1 MVIILKLKKI
11 KMKHIYIGLTFCI
24 CFFISTIQANAQS
37 GLADAFTWGNDTID
51 NKVEVAFRAID
62 EKDLLGGI
70 SFIDV
75 EEMTEKAYTTYSLNF
90 VENLIGGVN
99 GNIWGMDEYLV
110 VIDGM
115 VRDANNVLPTEV
127 KQITVLKGPAA
138 VVLYGSRAAKGVI
151 QITTKRGQEG
161 EPTIR
166 IRANTGIYTPKAFP
180 KYLGSAEYMAYYN
193 EARINDGS
201 DPLYSSEDIYRH
213 ASGENPYR
221 YPDLDMYSSDY
232 LRNSYNR
239 SEAVAEITG
248 GNNRVKYYTTTGYSR
263 ENSLLKVGN
272 AKDNYTSRL
281 FVRGNVDMNLRD
293 FLKVQADANVTFY
306 DANTARGDW
315 WSNAESLRPHRVA
328 PLIPISYIGENDL
341 LTQATINASN
351 HIIDGKYFLGGTQIH
366 PTNPIADS
374 YAAGNS
380 KFVSRQFQFN
390 TLFDFNLKSVLD
402 GLHFRAKYGID
413 YALTYNQGYT
423 NEYATFE
430 PDWTNYSGVDL
441 IGSVQQYGNDNKTGD
456 EVIENSAYRYTFNF
470 SGQFDYSTTV
480 NDDHNFFGMVVANAW
495 QRQLSGQYH
504 RLTNVNLGLQ
514 ASYNYQ
520 QKYYVDF
527 SSALP
532 YSAKLPEGNRLGFS
546 PTLTLGWRPVKEDF
560 FSDTAFDD
568 LMLTVS
574 GGIISQ
580 DLDIYT
586 DDNEMGYYLYK
597 SILQR
602 GGWYS
607 WADLGGEAATEFQRG
622 DNPNMTF
629 VKRKELNLGLRG
641 SLWNQLVTFDLNWFA
656 GKMDGDITR
665 AHSLYP
671 IYFTQV
677 GYPTSSII
685 PYVNYNID
693 NRTGFD
699 FSLYFNKKVNEVD
712 LTLGVTGMY
721 SLTEAERRD
730 ESFEYDYQSRINLPI
745 NHLWGLESLGFFNDQ
760 EEIDN
765 SPTQQFGDVV
775 PGDLKYKDQNGDGI
789 IDSNDEVFLGRWDT
803 PFRLGL
809 NFTAKWRN
817 FTLFAM
823 ADGFYGGYGLKNSS
837 YYWVRGENK
846 YSEVVRNRW
855 TEETK
860 NTATYPRLTTSN
872 GANSFRNSDFW
883 LYKADRLN
891 LSQVQL
897 TYDIPETALNGTFVN
912 GVSVYVS
919 GYNLL
924 TISKERE
931 HFELN
936 VGSAPQTRFYNIG
949 IRGTF

>member
-1 MVIILKLKKI
+1 MVIILNLKKT
-11 KMKHIYIGLTFCI
+11 KMKHIYIGLIFCI
-24 CFFISTIQANAQS
+24 CFLLNFSKATAQYGEILS
-37 GLADAFTWGNDTID
+37 WENDTID
-51 NKVEVAFRAID
+51 NKVEVAFRTMN
-62 EKDLLGGI
+62 ERDLLGGV
-70 SFIDV
+70 SVIDM
-75 EEMTEKAYTTYSLNF
+75 EEMTEKAYTTNSLGF

-115 VRDANNVLPTEV
+115 VRDANNVLPTEI

-138 VVLYGSRAAKGVI
+138 VVLYGSRAAKGVV
-151 QITTKRGQEG
+151 QITTKRGTVG
-161 EPTIR
+161 KSTISV
-166 IRANTGIYTPKAFP
+166 RANTAMLTPKAFP
-180 KYLGSAEYMAYYN
+180 EYLGSAEYMTLYN

-201 DPLYSSEDIYRH
+201 DILHSLEKIYNH
-213 ASGENPYR
+213 STGENPYR
-221 YPDLDMYSSDY
+221 YPNLNMYSSDY
-232 LRNSYNR
+232 LRKAYNR
-239 SEAVAEITG
+239 SEAIAEITG
-248 GNNRVKYYTTTGYSR
+248 GNNRVKYYTSTGYYR

-272 AKDNYTSRL
+272 SKDNYTSRL
-281 FVRGNVDMNLRD
+281 FVRGNIDMNLRD

-306 DANTARGDW
+306 DAFTAAGDW
-315 WSNAESLRPHRVA
+315 WSNAASLRPDRVS
-328 PLIPISYIGENDL
+328 PLIPLSYLEENDL
-341 LTQATINASN
+341 LSGAAINASN
-351 HIIDGKYFLGGTQIH
+351 YIIDGKYFLGGTQLN

-390 TLFDFNLKSVLD
+390 TVFDFNLKSVLQ

-423 NEYATFE
+423 NEYATFA
-430 PDWTNYSGVDL
+430 PTWTNYAGVDM
-441 IGSVQQYGNDNKTGD
+441 IGSVEQFGTDNKTGD
-456 EVIENSAYRYTFNF
+456 ENISNSAYRYTYNF
-470 SGQFDYSTTV
+470 SGQFDYTKTV
-480 NDDHNFFGMVVANAW
+480 NDDHNFFGMIVANAW

-504 RLTNVNLGLQ
+504 KISNVNLGLQ
-514 ASYNYQ
+514 ASYNFQ
-520 QKYYVDF
+520 HKYYVDF

-560 FSDTAFDD
+560 FGDTAFDD
-568 LMLTVS
+568 LMLTAS
-574 GGIISQ
+574 AGIISQ
-580 DLDIYT
+580 DLDIAT

-629 VKRKELNLGLRG
+629 IKRKEINVGLRG
-641 SLWNQLVTFDLNWFA
+641 SLWDQLLSFDLNFFA
-656 GKMDGDITR
+656 GKMDGDIAR
-665 AHSLYP
+665 VNSLYP

-685 PYVNYNID
+685 PYINYNID
-693 NRTGFD
+693 NRKGFD
-699 FSLYFNKKVNEVD
+699 FSLYLNKKVSEVD

-721 SLTEAERRD
+721 SKTEAGKRD
-730 ESFEYDYQSRINLPI
+730 ESFEYDYQSRINLPV
-745 NHLWGLESLGFFNDQ
+745 NGLWGLESLGFFNDQ
-760 EEIDN
+760 EEIN
-765 SPTQQFGDVV
+765 SSPTQQFGDVA
-775 PGDLKYKDQNGDGI
+775 PGDLRYKDQNGDGI
-789 IDSNDEVFLGRWDT
+789 IDNNDEIYLGRWDT
-803 PFRLGL
+803 PLRLGL

-817 FTLFAM
+817 FTFFAL
-823 ADGFYGGYGLKNSS
+823 ADGFFGGQGFKNSS

-846 YSEVVRNRW
+846 YSDIVRNRW

-883 LYKADRLN
+883 LYNTDRLN
-891 LSQVQL
+891 LSQVQF
-897 TYDIPETALNGTFVN
+897 TYDIPEAALQGTFVS
-912 GVSVYVS
+912 GLSVYVS

-924 TISKERE
+924 TISKERK
-931 HFELN
+931 HFEMN
-936 VGSAPQTRFYNIG
+936 VGSSPQTRMYNIG
-949 IRGTF
+949 VRGTF

>member
-1 MVIILKLKKI
+1 MVIILNLKKT
-11 KMKHIYIGLTFCI
+11 KMKHIYIGLIFCI
-24 CFFISTIQANAQS
+24 CFLLNFSKATAQYGEILS
-37 GLADAFTWGNDTID
+37 WENDTID
-51 NKVEVAFRAID
+51 NKVEVAFRTMN
-62 EKDLLGGI
+62 ERDLLGGV
-70 SFIDV
+70 SVIDM
-75 EEMTEKAYTTYSLNF
+75 EEMTEKAYTTNSLGF

-115 VRDANNVLPTEV
+115 VRDANNVLPTEI

-138 VVLYGSRAAKGVI
+138 VVLYGSRAAKGVV
-151 QITTKRGQEG
+151 QITTKRGTVG
-161 EPTIR
+161 KSTISV
-166 IRANTGIYTPKAFP
+166 RANTAMLTPKAFP
-180 KYLGSAEYMAYYN
+180 EYLGSAEYMTLYN

-201 DPLYSSEDIYRH
+201 DILHSLEKIYNH
-213 ASGENPYR
+213 STGENPYR
-221 YPDLDMYSSDY
+221 YPNLNMYSSDY
-232 LRNSYNR
+232 LRKAYNR
-239 SEAVAEITG
+239 SEAIAEITG
-248 GNNRVKYYTTTGYSR
+248 GNNRVKYYTSTGYYR

-272 AKDNYTSRL
+272 SKDNYTSRL
-281 FVRGNVDMNLRD
+281 FVRGNIDMNLRD

-306 DANTARGDW
+306 DAFTAAGDW
-315 WSNAESLRPHRVA
+315 WSNAASLRPDRVS
-328 PLIPISYIGENDL
+328 PLIPLSYLEENDL
-341 LTQATINASN
+341 LSGAAINASN
-351 HIIDGKYFLGGTQIH
+351 YIIDGKYFLGGTQLN

-390 TLFDFNLKSVLD
+390 TVFDFNLKSVLQ

-423 NEYATFE
+423 NEYATFA
-430 PDWTNYSGVDL
+430 PTWTNYAGVDM
-441 IGSVQQYGNDNKTGD
+441 IGSVEQFGTDNKTGD
-456 EVIENSAYRYTFNF
+456 ENISNSAYRYTYNF
-470 SGQFDYSTTV
+470 SGQFDYTKTV
-480 NDDHNFFGMVVANAW
+480 NDDHNFFGMIVANAW

-504 RLTNVNLGLQ
+504 KISNVNLGLQ
-514 ASYNYQ
+514 ASYNFQ
-520 QKYYVDF
+520 HKYYVDF

-560 FSDTAFDD
+560 FGDTAFDD
-568 LMLTVS
+568 LMLTAS
-574 GGIISQ
+574 AGIISQ
-580 DLDIYT
+580 DLDIAT

-629 VKRKELNLGLRG
+629 IKRKEINVGLRG
-641 SLWNQLVTFDLNWFA
+641 SLWDQLLSFDLNFFA
-656 GKMDGDITR
+656 GKMDGDIAR
-665 AHSLYP
+665 VNSLYP

-685 PYVNYNID
+685 PYINYNID
-693 NRTGFD
+693 NRKGFD
-699 FSLYFNKKVNEVD
+699 FSLYLNKKVSEVD

-721 SLTEAERRD
+721 SKTEAGKRD
-730 ESFEYDYQSRINLPI
+730 ESFEYDYQSRINLPV
-745 NHLWGLESLGFFNDQ
+745 NGLWGLESLGFFNDQ
-760 EEIDN
+760 EEIN
-765 SPTQQFGDVV
+765 SSPTQQFGDVA
-775 PGDLKYKDQNGDGI
+775 PGDLRYKDQNGDGI
-789 IDSNDEVFLGRWDT
+789 IDNNDEIYLGRWDT
-803 PFRLGL
+803 PLRLGL

-817 FTLFAM
+817 FTFFAL
-823 ADGFYGGYGLKNSS
+823 ADGFFGGQGFKNSS

-846 YSEVVRNRW
+846 YSDIVRNRW

-883 LYKADRLN
+883 LYNTDRLN
-891 LSQVQL
+891 LSQVQF
-897 TYDIPETALNGTFVN
+897 TYDIPEAALQGTFVS
-912 GVSVYVS
+912 GLSVYVS

-924 TISKERE
+924 TISKERK
-931 HFELN
+931 HFEMN
-936 VGSAPQTRFYNIG
+936 VGSAPQTRMYNIG
-949 IRGTF
+949 VRGTF

>member
-1 MVIILKLKKI
+1 
-11 KMKHIYIGLTFCI
+11 MKHIYIGLTFCI
-24 CFFISTIQANAQS
+24 CFFINSMQLSAQS
-37 GLADAFTWGNDTID
+37 GLAGILTWGSDTID
-51 NKVEVAFRAID
+51 NNVEVAFRSI
-62 EKDLLGGI
+62 EERDLLGGT
-70 SFIDV
+70 SVIDV
-75 EEMTEKAYTTYSLNF
+75 EKMTEKAYTTYSLDF

-115 VRDANNVLPTEV
+115 VRDANNVLPTEI
-127 KQITVLKGPAA
+127 KQITVLKGAAA

-161 EPTIR
+161 APSIR
-166 IRANTGIYTPKAFP
+166 VRANTGIHTPKSYP
-180 KYLGSAEYMAYYN
+180 KYLGSAEYMTLYN
-193 EARINDGS
+193 EARRNDG
-201 DPLYSSEDIYRH
+201 LEIAHGGEKIYRF

-221 YPDLDMYSSDY
+221 YPNLNMYSSEY
-232 LRNSYNR
+232 LRKAFNR
-239 SEAVAEITG
+239 SEAIAEITG

-272 AKDNYTSRL
+272 SADNYISRL

-306 DANTARGDW
+306 DAYTAAGNW
-315 WSNAESLRPHRVA
+315 WSDATTLRPDRVA
-328 PLIPISYIGENDL
+328 PLIPLSYLEEDDL
-341 LTQATINASN
+341 PSWATINTSN
-351 HIIDGKYFLGGTQIH
+351 YLIDGKYFLGGNQIH
-366 PTNPIADS
+366 STNPIADA

-390 TLFDFNLKSVLD
+390 TLFDFNLKSLLQ

-413 YALTYNQGYT
+413 YALTYNQGYSH
-423 NEYATFE
+423 EYATFE
-430 PDWTNYSGVDL
+430 PVWTNYSGQDL
-441 IGSVQQYGNDNKTGD
+441 IGSIQQYGVDSKTGD
-456 EVIENSAYRYTFNF
+456 EVIDNSAYRYTYNF

-480 NDDHNFFGMVVANAW
+480 NDNHNFFGMLVANAW
-495 QRQLSGQYH
+495 QRQLSGEYH

-514 ASYNYQ
+514 ASYNFNHT
-520 QKYYVDF
+520 YYVDF

-546 PTLTLGWRPVKEDF
+546 PTLTFGWRPVKEDF
-560 FSDTAFDD
+560 FGDTAFDD
-568 LMLTVS
+568 LMLTIS
-574 GGIISQ
+574 GGIINQ
-580 DLDIYT
+580 DLDIST
-586 DDNEMGYYLYK
+586 DDNAMGYYLYK

-629 VKRKELNLGLRG
+629 VKRKELNVGVRG
-641 SLWNQLVTFDLNWFA
+641 SLWDKLLSFDLNWFA

-693 NRTGFD
+693 NRSGFD
-699 FSLYFNKKVNEVD
+699 FSVYLNKRVSEVD
-712 LTLGVTGMY
+712 LTLGVSGMY
-721 SLTEAERRD
+721 SLTEAGRRD
-730 ESFEYDYQSRINLPI
+730 ESFEYDYQSRIDLPV
-745 NHLWGLESLGFFNDQ
+745 NGLWGLESLGFFNDQ
-760 EEIDN
+760 DEIDN
-765 SPTQQFGDVV
+765 SPTQQFGDVA
-775 PGDLKYKDQNGDGI
+775 PGDLKYKDQNGDGM
-789 IDSNDEVFLGRWDT
+789 IDTNDEVFLGRWDT

-809 NFTAKWRN
+809 NFTAKWRG

-823 ADGFYGGYGLKNSS
+823 ADGYMGGHGFKNSS

-846 YSEVVRNRW
+846 YSEVVRGRW

-891 LSQVQL
+891 LTQVQL
-897 TYDIPETALNGTFVN
+897 TYDIPKTALQDSFINGIN
-912 GVSVYVS
+912 VYVS

-936 VGSAPQTRFYNIG
+936 VGSSPQTRFYNIG
-949 IRGTF
+949 VRGTF

>member
-1 MVIILKLKKI
+1 MVIILNLKKT
-11 KMKHIYIGLTFCI
+11 KMKHIYIGLIFCI
-24 CFFISTIQANAQS
+24 CFLLNFSKATAQYGEILS
-37 GLADAFTWGNDTID
+37 WENDTID
-51 NKVEVAFRAID
+51 NKVEVAFRTMN
-62 EKDLLGGI
+62 ERDLLGGV
-70 SFIDV
+70 SVIDM
-75 EEMTEKAYTTYSLNF
+75 EEMTEKAYTTNSLGF

-115 VRDANNVLPTEV
+115 VRDANNVLPTEI

-138 VVLYGSRAAKGVI
+138 VVLYGSRAAKGVV
-151 QITTKRGQEG
+151 QITTKRGTVG
-161 EPTIR
+161 KSTISV
-166 IRANTGIYTPKAFP
+166 RANTAMLTPKAFP
-180 KYLGSAEYMAYYN
+180 EYLGSAEYMTLYN

-201 DPLYSSEDIYRH
+201 DILHSLEKIYNH
-213 ASGENPYR
+213 STGENPYR
-221 YPDLDMYSSDY
+221 YPNLNMYSSDY
-232 LRNSYNR
+232 LRKAYNR
-239 SEAVAEITG
+239 SEAIAEITG
-248 GNNRVKYYTTTGYSR
+248 GNNRVKYYTSTGYYR

-272 AKDNYTSRL
+272 SKDNYTSRL
-281 FVRGNVDMNLRD
+281 FVRGNIDMNLRD

-306 DANTARGDW
+306 DAYTAAGDW
-315 WSNAESLRPHRVA
+315 WSNAASLRPDRVS
-328 PLIPISYIGENDL
+328 PLIPLSYLEENDL
-341 LTQATINASN
+341 LSGAAINASN
-351 HIIDGKYFLGGTQIH
+351 YIIDGKYFLGGTQLN

-390 TLFDFNLKSVLD
+390 TVFDFNLKSVLQ

-423 NEYATFE
+423 NEYATFA
-430 PDWTNYSGVDL
+430 PTWTNYAGVDM
-441 IGSVQQYGNDNKTGD
+441 IGSVEQFGTDNKTGD
-456 EVIENSAYRYTFNF
+456 ENISNSAYRYTYNF
-470 SGQFDYSTTV
+470 SGQFDYTKTV
-480 NDDHNFFGMVVANAW
+480 NDDHNFFGMIVANAW

-504 RLTNVNLGLQ
+504 KISNVNLGLQ
-514 ASYNYQ
+514 ASYNFQ
-520 QKYYVDF
+520 HKYYVDF

-560 FSDTAFDD
+560 FGDTAFDD
-568 LMLTVS
+568 LMLTAS
-574 GGIISQ
+574 AGIISQ
-580 DLDIYT
+580 DLDIAT

-629 VKRKELNLGLRG
+629 IKRKEINVGLRG
-641 SLWNQLVTFDLNWFA
+641 SLWDQLLSFDLNFFA
-656 GKMDGDITR
+656 GKMDGDIAR
-665 AHSLYP
+665 VNSLYP

-685 PYVNYNID
+685 PYINYNID
-693 NRTGFD
+693 NRKGFD
-699 FSLYFNKKVNEVD
+699 FSLYLNKKVSEVD

-721 SLTEAERRD
+721 SKTEAGKRD
-730 ESFEYDYQSRINLPI
+730 ESFEYDYQSRINLPV
-745 NHLWGLESLGFFNDQ
+745 NGLWGLESLGFFNDQ
-760 EEIDN
+760 EEIN
-765 SPTQQFGDVV
+765 SSPTQQFGDVA
-775 PGDLKYKDQNGDGI
+775 PGDLRYKDQNGDGI
-789 IDSNDEVFLGRWDT
+789 IDNNDEIYLGRWDT
-803 PFRLGL
+803 PLRLGL

-817 FTLFAM
+817 FTFFAL
-823 ADGFYGGYGLKNSS
+823 ADGFFGGQGFKNSS

-846 YSEVVRNRW
+846 YSDIVRNRW

-860 NTATYPRLTTSN
+860 DTATYPRLTTTN

-891 LSQVQL
+891 LSQVQF
-897 TYDIPETALNGTFVN
+897 TYDIPESALQGTFVS
-912 GVSVYVS
+912 GLSVYVS

-924 TISKERE
+924 TISKERK
-931 HFELN
+931 HFEMN
-936 VGSAPQTRFYNIG
+936 VGSAPQTRMYNIG
-949 IRGTF
+949 VRGTF

>member
-1 MVIILKLKKI
+1 
-11 KMKHIYIGLTFCI
+11 MKHINIGLIFCI
-24 CFFISTIQANAQS
+24 CFLLNFSEAAAQY
-37 GLADAFTWGNDTID
+37 AEIPTWGNDTID
-51 NKVEVAFRAID
+51 NKVEVAFRSMN
-62 EKDLLGGI
+62 ERDLLGGI
-70 SFIDV
+70 SVIDV
-75 EEMTEKAYTTYSLNF
+75 EGMTEKAYTTYSLNF
-90 VENLIGGVN
+90 VENLVGGVN

-115 VRDANNVLPTEV
+115 VRDANNVLPTEI
-127 KQITVLKGPAA
+127 KQITILKGTAA
-138 VVLYGSRAAKGVI
+138 VVLYGSRASKGVI
-151 QITTKRGQEG
+151 QITTKRGKEG
-161 EPTIR
+161 QSTIS
-166 IRANTGIYTPKAFP
+166 IRANTGINTPKAYP
-180 KYLGSAEYMAYYN
+180 KYLGSAEYMTLYN
-193 EARINDGS
+193 EARMNDG
-201 DPLYSSEDIYRH
+201 LDISNSAEKIYNY
-213 ASGENPYR
+213 ASGDNPYR
-221 YPDLDMYSSDY
+221 YPNLNMYSSDY
-232 LRNSYNR
+232 LRKANNR
-239 SEAVAEITG
+239 SEVNAEITG
-248 GNNRVKYYTTTGYSR
+248 GNNRVRYYTATGYYR

-272 AKDNYTSRL
+272 SADNYTSRL

-306 DANTARGDW
+306 DANTAAGNW
-315 WSNAESLRPHRVA
+315 WSNAASLRPDRVA
-328 PLIPISYIGENDL
+328 PLIPLSYLEENDL
-341 LTQATINASN
+341 LSGPTIDASN
-351 HIIDGKYFLGGTQIH
+351 YIIDGKYFFGGTQLN

-390 TLFDFNLKSVLD
+390 TMFDFNLKSILQ

-430 PDWTNYSGVDL
+430 PDWTNYAGVDM
-441 IGSVQQYGNDNKTGD
+441 IGSVKQYGNDNKTGD
-456 EVIENSAYRYTFNF
+456 ENISNSAYRYTYNF

-480 NDDHNFFGMVVANAW
+480 NDDHNFFGILVANAW
-495 QRQLSGQYH
+495 QRQLSGEYH

-514 ASYNYQ
+514 TSYNFQ
-520 QKYYVDF
+520 HKYYVDF

-560 FSDTAFDD
+560 FGDTAFDD

-580 DLDIYT
+580 DLDIAT
-586 DDNEMGYYLYK
+586 DDNAMGYYLYK

-622 DNPNMTF
+622 NNPNMTF
-629 VKRKELNLGLRG
+629 VKRKEISVGLRG
-641 SLWNQLVTFDLNWFA
+641 SMWDKLLSFDLNFFA
-656 GKMDGDITR
+656 GKMDGDIAR
-665 AHSLYP
+665 VNSLYP

-693 NRTGFD
+693 NRKGFD
-699 FSLYFNKKVNEVD
+699 FSLYLNRKVNEVD
-712 LTLGVTGMY
+712 LTLGMTGMY
-721 SLTEAERRD
+721 SLTEAGKRD
-730 ESFEYDYQSRINLPI
+730 ESYEYDYQTRINRPV
-745 NHLWGLESLGFFNDQ
+745 NGLWGLETIGFFNDQ

-765 SPTQQFGDVV
+765 SPNQQFGDVA
-775 PGDLKYKDQNGDGI
+775 PGDLRYKDQNGDGI
-789 IDSNDEVFLGRWDT
+789 IDNNDEIYLGRWDT
-803 PFRLGL
+803 PLRLGL

-823 ADGFYGGYGLKNSS
+823 ADGFYGGHGFKNNS

-846 YSEVVRNRW
+846 YSDIVRNRW

-891 LSQVQL
+891 LSQVQF
-897 TYDIPETALNGTFVN
+897 TYDIPEKALQGTFIN

-924 TISKERE
+924 TISNERK
-931 HFELN
+931 HFEMN
-936 VGSAPQTRFYNIG
+936 VGSAPQTRMYNIG
-949 IRGTF
+949 VKGTF

>member
-1 MVIILKLKKI
+1 
-11 KMKHIYIGLTFCI
+11 MKHINIGLIFCI
-24 CFFISTIQANAQS
+24 CFLLNFSEAAAQY
-37 GLADAFTWGNDTID
+37 AEIPTWGNDTID
-51 NKVEVAFRAID
+51 NKVEVAFRSMN
-62 EKDLLGGI
+62 ERDLLGGI
-70 SFIDV
+70 SVIDV
-75 EEMTEKAYTTYSLNF
+75 EGMTEKAYTTYSLNF
-90 VENLIGGVN
+90 VENLVGGVN

-115 VRDANNVLPTEV
+115 VRDANNVLPTEI
-127 KQITVLKGPAA
+127 KQITILKGTAA
-138 VVLYGSRAAKGVI
+138 VVLYGSRASKGVI
-151 QITTKRGQEG
+151 QITTKRGKEG
-161 EPTIR
+161 QSTIS
-166 IRANTGIYTPKAFP
+166 IRANTGINTPKAYP
-180 KYLGSAEYMAYYN
+180 KYLGSAEYMTLYN
-193 EARINDGS
+193 EARMNDG
-201 DPLYSSEDIYRH
+201 LDISNSAEKIYNY
-213 ASGENPYR
+213 ASGDNPYR
-221 YPDLDMYSSDY
+221 YPNLNMYSSDY
-232 LRNSYNR
+232 LRKANNR
-239 SEAVAEITG
+239 SEVNAEITG
-248 GNNRVKYYTTTGYSR
+248 GNNRVKYYTATGYYR

-272 AKDNYTSRL
+272 SADNYTSRL

-306 DANTARGDW
+306 DANTAAGNW
-315 WSNAESLRPHRVA
+315 WSNAASLRPDRVA
-328 PLIPISYIGENDL
+328 PLIPLSYLEENDL
-341 LTQATINASN
+341 LSGPTIDASN
-351 HIIDGKYFLGGTQIH
+351 YIIDGKYFFGGTQLN

-390 TLFDFNLKSVLD
+390 TMFDFNLKSILQ

-430 PDWTNYSGVDL
+430 PDWTNYAGVDM
-441 IGSVQQYGNDNKTGD
+441 IGSVKQYGNDNKTGD
-456 EVIENSAYRYTFNF
+456 ENISNSAYRYTYNF

-480 NDDHNFFGMVVANAW
+480 NDDHNFFGILVANAW
-495 QRQLSGQYH
+495 QRQLSGEYH

-514 ASYNYQ
+514 TSYNFQ
-520 QKYYVDF
+520 HKYYVDF

-560 FSDTAFDD
+560 FGDTAFDD

-580 DLDIYT
+580 DLDIAT
-586 DDNEMGYYLYK
+586 DDNAMGYYLYK

-622 DNPNMTF
+622 NNPNMTF
-629 VKRKELNLGLRG
+629 VKRKEISVGLRG
-641 SLWNQLVTFDLNWFA
+641 SMWDKLLSFDLNFFA
-656 GKMDGDITR
+656 GKMDGDIAR
-665 AHSLYP
+665 VNSLYP

-693 NRTGFD
+693 NRKGFD
-699 FSLYFNKKVNEVD
+699 FSLYLNRKVNEVD
-712 LTLGVTGMY
+712 LTLGMTGMY
-721 SLTEAERRD
+721 SLTEAGKRD
-730 ESFEYDYQSRINLPI
+730 ESYEYDYQTRINRPV
-745 NHLWGLESLGFFNDQ
+745 NGLWGLETIGFFNDQ

-765 SPTQQFGDVV
+765 SPNQQFGDVA
-775 PGDLKYKDQNGDGI
+775 PGDLRYKDQNGDGI
-789 IDSNDEVFLGRWDT
+789 IDNNDEIYLGRWDT
-803 PFRLGL
+803 PLRLGL

-823 ADGFYGGYGLKNSS
+823 ADGFYGGHGFKNNS

-846 YSEVVRNRW
+846 YSDIVRNRW

-891 LSQVQL
+891 LSQVQF
-897 TYDIPETALNGTFVN
+897 TYDIPEKALQGTFIN

-924 TISKERE
+924 TISNERK
-931 HFELN
+931 HFEMN
-936 VGSAPQTRFYNIG
+936 VGSAPQTRMYNIG
-949 IRGTF
+949 VKGTF

>member
-1 MVIILKLKKI
+1 MVIILNLKKT
-11 KMKHIYIGLTFCI
+11 KMKHIYIGLIFCI
-24 CFFISTIQANAQS
+24 CFLLNFSKATAQYGEILS
-37 GLADAFTWGNDTID
+37 WENDTID
-51 NKVEVAFRAID
+51 NKVEVAFRTMN
-62 EKDLLGGI
+62 ERDLLGGV
-70 SFIDV
+70 SVIDM
-75 EEMTEKAYTTYSLNF
+75 EEMTEKAYTTNSLGF

-115 VRDANNVLPTEV
+115 VRDANNVLPTEI

-138 VVLYGSRAAKGVI
+138 VVLYGSRAAKGVV
-151 QITTKRGQEG
+151 QITTKRGTVG
-161 EPTIR
+161 KSTISV
-166 IRANTGIYTPKAFP
+166 RANTAMLTPKAFP
-180 KYLGSAEYMAYYN
+180 EYLGSAEYMTLYN

-201 DPLYSSEDIYRH
+201 DILHSLEKIYNH
-213 ASGENPYR
+213 STGENPYR
-221 YPDLDMYSSDY
+221 YPNLNMYSSDY
-232 LRNSYNR
+232 LRKAYNR
-239 SEAVAEITG
+239 SEAIAEITG
-248 GNNRVKYYTTTGYSR
+248 GNNRVKYYTSTGYYR

-272 AKDNYTSRL
+272 SKDNYTSRL
-281 FVRGNVDMNLRD
+281 FVRGNIDMNLRD

-306 DANTARGDW
+306 DAFTAAGDW
-315 WSNAESLRPHRVA
+315 WSNAASLRPDRVS
-328 PLIPISYIGENDL
+328 PLIPLSYLEENDL
-341 LTQATINASN
+341 LSGAAINASN
-351 HIIDGKYFLGGTQIH
+351 YIIDGKYFLGGTQLN

-390 TLFDFNLKSVLD
+390 TVFDFNLKSLLQ

-423 NEYATFE
+423 NEYATFA
-430 PDWTNYSGVDL
+430 PTWTNYAGVDM
-441 IGSVQQYGNDNKTGD
+441 IGSVEQFGTDNKTGD
-456 EVIENSAYRYTFNF
+456 ENISNSAYRYTYNF
-470 SGQFDYSTTV
+470 SGQFDYTKTV
-480 NDDHNFFGMVVANAW
+480 NDDHNFFGMIVANAW

-504 RLTNVNLGLQ
+504 KISNVNLGLQ
-514 ASYNYQ
+514 ASYNFQ
-520 QKYYVDF
+520 HKYYVDF

-560 FSDTAFDD
+560 FGDTAFDD
-568 LMLTVS
+568 LMLTAS
-574 GGIISQ
+574 AGIISQ
-580 DLDIYT
+580 DLDIAT

-629 VKRKELNLGLRG
+629 IKRKEINVGLRG
-641 SLWNQLVTFDLNWFA
+641 SLWDQLLSFDLNFFA
-656 GKMDGDITR
+656 GKMDGDIAR
-665 AHSLYP
+665 VNSLYP

-685 PYVNYNID
+685 PYINYNID
-693 NRTGFD
+693 NRKGFD
-699 FSLYFNKKVNEVD
+699 FSLYLNKKVSEVD

-721 SLTEAERRD
+721 SKTEAGKRD
-730 ESFEYDYQSRINLPI
+730 ESFEYDYQSRINLPV
-745 NHLWGLESLGFFNDQ
+745 NGLWGLESLGFFNDQ
-760 EEIDN
+760 EEIN
-765 SPTQQFGDVV
+765 SSPTQQFGDVA
-775 PGDLKYKDQNGDGI
+775 PGDIRYKDQNGDGI
-789 IDSNDEVFLGRWDT
+789 IDNNDEIYLGRWDT
-803 PFRLGL
+803 PLRLGL

-817 FTLFAM
+817 FTFFAL
-823 ADGFYGGYGLKNSS
+823 ADGFFGGQGFKDSS

-846 YSEVVRNRW
+846 YSDIVRNRW

-883 LYKADRLN
+883 LYNTDRLN
-891 LSQVQL
+891 LSQVQF
-897 TYDIPETALNGTFVN
+897 TYDIPEAALQGTFVS
-912 GVSVYVS
+912 GLSVYVS

-924 TISKERE
+924 TISKERK
-931 HFELN
+931 HFEMN
-936 VGSAPQTRFYNIG
+936 VGSSPQTRMYNIG
-949 IRGTF
+949 VRGTF

>member
-1 MVIILKLKKI
+1 
-11 KMKHIYIGLTFCI
+11 MKHINIGLIFCI
-24 CFFISTIQANAQS
+24 CFLLNFSEAAAQY
-37 GLADAFTWGNDTID
+37 AEIPTWGNDTID
-51 NKVEVAFRAID
+51 NKVEVAFRSMN
-62 EKDLLGGI
+62 ERDLLGGI
-70 SFIDV
+70 SVIDV
-75 EEMTEKAYTTYSLNF
+75 EGMTEKAYTTYSLNF
-90 VENLIGGVN
+90 VENLVGGVN

-115 VRDANNVLPTEV
+115 VRDANNVLPTEI
-127 KQITVLKGPAA
+127 KQITILKGTAA
-138 VVLYGSRAAKGVI
+138 VVLYGSRASKGVI
-151 QITTKRGQEG
+151 QITTKRGKEG
-161 EPTIR
+161 KSTIS
-166 IRANTGIYTPKAFP
+166 IRANTGINTPKAYP
-180 KYLGSAEYMAYYN
+180 KYLGSAEYMTLYN
-193 EARINDGS
+193 EARMNDG
-201 DPLYSSEDIYRH
+201 LDISNSAEKIYNY
-213 ASGENPYR
+213 ASGDNPYR
-221 YPDLDMYSSDY
+221 YPNLNMYSSDY
-232 LRNSYNR
+232 LRKANNR
-239 SEAVAEITG
+239 SEVNAEITG
-248 GNNRVKYYTTTGYSR
+248 GNNRVKYYTATGYYR

-272 AKDNYTSRL
+272 SANNYTSRL

-306 DANTARGDW
+306 DANTAAGNW
-315 WSNAESLRPHRVA
+315 WSSAASLRPDRVA
-328 PLIPISYIGENDL
+328 PLIPLSYLEENDL
-341 LTQATINASN
+341 LSGPTIDASN
-351 HIIDGKYFLGGTQIH
+351 YIIDGKYFFGGTQLN

-390 TLFDFNLKSVLD
+390 TMFDFNLKSILQ

-430 PDWTNYSGVDL
+430 PDWTNYAGVDM
-441 IGSVQQYGNDNKTGD
+441 IGSVKQYGNDNKTGD
-456 EVIENSAYRYTFNF
+456 ENISNSAYRYTYNF

-480 NDDHNFFGMVVANAW
+480 NDDHNFFGILVANAW
-495 QRQLSGQYH
+495 QRQLSGEYH

-514 ASYNYQ
+514 TSYNFQ
-520 QKYYVDF
+520 HKYYVDF

-560 FSDTAFDD
+560 FGDTAFDD

-580 DLDIYT
+580 DLDIAT
-586 DDNEMGYYLYK
+586 DDNAMGYYLYK

-622 DNPNMTF
+622 NNPNMTF
-629 VKRKELNLGLRG
+629 VKRKEVSVGLRG
-641 SLWNQLVTFDLNWFA
+641 SMWDKLLSFDLNFFA
-656 GKMDGDITR
+656 GKMDGDIAR
-665 AHSLYP
+665 VNSLYP

-693 NRTGFD
+693 NRKGFD
-699 FSLYFNKKVNEVD
+699 FSLYLNRKVNEVD
-712 LTLGVTGMY
+712 LTLGMTGMY
-721 SLTEAERRD
+721 SLTEAGKRD
-730 ESFEYDYQSRINLPI
+730 ESYEYDYQTRINRPV
-745 NHLWGLESLGFFNDQ
+745 NGLWGLETIGFFNDQ

-765 SPTQQFGDVV
+765 SPNQQFGDVA
-775 PGDLKYKDQNGDGI
+775 PGDLRYKDQNGDGI
-789 IDSNDEVFLGRWDT
+789 IDNNDEIYLGRWDT
-803 PFRLGL
+803 PLRLGL

-823 ADGFYGGYGLKNSS
+823 ADGFYGGHGFKNNS

-846 YSEVVRNRW
+846 YSDIVRNRW

-891 LSQVQL
+891 LSQVQF
-897 TYDIPETALNGTFVN
+897 TYDIPEKALQGTFIN

-924 TISKERE
+924 TISNERK
-931 HFELN
+931 HFEMN
-936 VGSAPQTRFYNIG
+936 VGSAPQTRMYNIG
-949 IRGTF
+949 VKGTF

>member
-1 MVIILKLKKI
+1 MVIILNLKKT
-11 KMKHIYIGLTFCI
+11 KMKHIYIGLIFCI
-24 CFFISTIQANAQS
+24 CFLLNFSKATAQYGEILS
-37 GLADAFTWGNDTID
+37 WENDTID
-51 NKVEVAFRAID
+51 NKVEVAFRTMN
-62 EKDLLGGI
+62 ERDLLGGV
-70 SFIDV
+70 SVIDM
-75 EEMTEKAYTTYSLNF
+75 EEMTEKAYTTNSLGF

-115 VRDANNVLPTEV
+115 VRDANNVLPTEI

-138 VVLYGSRAAKGVI
+138 VVLYGSRAAKGVV
-151 QITTKRGQEG
+151 QITTKRGTVG
-161 EPTIR
+161 KSTISV
-166 IRANTGIYTPKAFP
+166 RANTAMLTPKAFP
-180 KYLGSAEYMAYYN
+180 EYLGSAEYMTLYN

-201 DPLYSSEDIYRH
+201 DILHSLEKIYNH
-213 ASGENPYR
+213 STGENPYR
-221 YPDLDMYSSDY
+221 YPNLNMYSSDY
-232 LRNSYNR
+232 LRKAYNR
-239 SEAVAEITG
+239 SEAIAEITG
-248 GNNRVKYYTTTGYSR
+248 GNNRVKYYTSTGYYR

-272 AKDNYTSRL
+272 SKDNYTSRL
-281 FVRGNVDMNLRD
+281 FVRGNIDMNLRD

-306 DANTARGDW
+306 DAYTAAGDW
-315 WSNAESLRPHRVA
+315 WSNAASLRPDRVS
-328 PLIPISYIGENDL
+328 PLIPLSYLEENDL
-341 LTQATINASN
+341 LSGAAINASN
-351 HIIDGKYFLGGTQIH
+351 YIIDGKYFLGGTQLN

-390 TLFDFNLKSVLD
+390 TVFDFNLKSVLQ

-423 NEYATFE
+423 NEYATFA
-430 PDWTNYSGVDL
+430 PTWTNYAGVDM
-441 IGSVQQYGNDNKTGD
+441 IGSVEQFGTDNKTGD
-456 EVIENSAYRYTFNF
+456 ENISNSAYRYTYNF
-470 SGQFDYSTTV
+470 SGQFDYTKTV
-480 NDDHNFFGMVVANAW
+480 NDDHNFFGMIVANAW

-504 RLTNVNLGLQ
+504 RLSNVNLGLQ
-514 ASYNYQ
+514 ASYNFQ
-520 QKYYVDF
+520 HKYYVDF

-560 FSDTAFDD
+560 FGDTAFDD
-568 LMLTVS
+568 LMLTAS
-574 GGIISQ
+574 AGIISQ
-580 DLDIYT
+580 DLDIAT

-629 VKRKELNLGLRG
+629 IKRKEINVGLRG
-641 SLWNQLVTFDLNWFA
+641 SLWDQLLSFDLNFFA
-656 GKMDGDITR
+656 GKMDGDIAR
-665 AHSLYP
+665 VNSLYP

-685 PYVNYNID
+685 PYINYNID
-693 NRTGFD
+693 NRKGFD
-699 FSLYFNKKVNEVD
+699 FSLYLNKKVSEVD

-721 SLTEAERRD
+721 SKTEAGKRD
-730 ESFEYDYQSRINLPI
+730 ESFEYDYQSRINLPV
-745 NHLWGLESLGFFNDQ
+745 NGLWGLESLGFFNDQ
-760 EEIDN
+760 EEINN
-765 SPTQQFGDVV
+765 SPTQQFGDVA
-775 PGDLKYKDQNGDGI
+775 PGDLRYKDQNGDGI
-789 IDSNDEVFLGRWDT
+789 IDNNDEIYLGRWDT
-803 PFRLGL
+803 PLRLGL

-817 FTLFAM
+817 FTLFAL
-823 ADGFYGGYGLKNSS
+823 ADGFFGGHGFKNNS

-846 YSEVVRNRW
+846 YSDIVRNRW

-860 NTATYPRLTTSN
+860 DTATYPRLTTTN

-891 LSQVQL
+891 LSQVQF
-897 TYDIPETALNGTFVN
+897 TYDIPESALQGTFVS
-912 GVSVYVS
+912 GLSVYVS

-924 TISKERE
+924 TISKERK
-931 HFELN
+931 HFEMN
-936 VGSAPQTRFYNIG
+936 VGSAPQTRMYNIG
-949 IRGTF
+949 VRGTF

>member
-1 MVIILKLKKI
+1 MVIILNLKKT
-11 KMKHIYIGLTFCI
+11 KMKHIYIGLIFCI
-24 CFFISTIQANAQS
+24 CFLLNFSKATAQYGEILS
-37 GLADAFTWGNDTID
+37 WENDTID
-51 NKVEVAFRAID
+51 NKVEVAFRTMN
-62 EKDLLGGI
+62 ERDLLGGV
-70 SFIDV
+70 SVIDM
-75 EEMTEKAYTTYSLNF
+75 EEMTEKAYTTNSLGF

-115 VRDANNVLPTEV
+115 VRDANNVLPTEI

-138 VVLYGSRAAKGVI
+138 VVLYGSRAAKGVV
-151 QITTKRGQEG
+151 QITTKRGTVG
-161 EPTIR
+161 KSTISV
-166 IRANTGIYTPKAFP
+166 RANTAMLTPKAFP
-180 KYLGSAEYMAYYN
+180 EYLGSAEYMTLYN

-201 DPLYSSEDIYRH
+201 DILHSLEKIYNH
-213 ASGENPYR
+213 STGENPYR
-221 YPDLDMYSSDY
+221 YPNLNMYSSDY
-232 LRNSYNR
+232 LRKAYNR
-239 SEAVAEITG
+239 SEAIAEITG
-248 GNNRVKYYTTTGYSR
+248 GNNRVKYYTSTGYYR

-272 AKDNYTSRL
+272 SKDNYTSRL
-281 FVRGNVDMNLRD
+281 FVRGNIDMNLRD

-306 DANTARGDW
+306 DAFTAAGDW
-315 WSNAESLRPHRVA
+315 WSNAASLRPDRVS
-328 PLIPISYIGENDL
+328 PLIPLSYLEENDL
-341 LTQATINASN
+341 LSGAAINASN
-351 HIIDGKYFLGGTQIH
+351 YIIDGKYFLGGTQLN

-390 TLFDFNLKSVLD
+390 TVFDFNLKSVLQ

-423 NEYATFE
+423 NEYATFA
-430 PDWTNYSGVDL
+430 PTWTNYAGVDM
-441 IGSVQQYGNDNKTGD
+441 IGSVEQFGTDNKTGD
-456 EVIENSAYRYTFNF
+456 ENISNSAYRYTYNF
-470 SGQFDYSTTV
+470 SGQFDYTKTV
-480 NDDHNFFGMVVANAW
+480 NDDHNFFGMIVANAW

-504 RLTNVNLGLQ
+504 RLSNVNLGLQ
-514 ASYNYQ
+514 ASYNFQ
-520 QKYYVDF
+520 HKYYVDF

-560 FSDTAFDD
+560 FGDTAFDD
-568 LMLTVS
+568 LMLTAS
-574 GGIISQ
+574 AGIISQ
-580 DLDIYT
+580 DLDIAT

-629 VKRKELNLGLRG
+629 IKRKEINVGLRG
-641 SLWNQLVTFDLNWFA
+641 SLWDQLLSFDLNFFA
-656 GKMDGDITR
+656 GKMDGDIAR
-665 AHSLYP
+665 VNSLYP

-685 PYVNYNID
+685 PYINYNID
-693 NRTGFD
+693 NRKGFD
-699 FSLYFNKKVNEVD
+699 FSLYLNKKVSEVD

-721 SLTEAERRD
+721 SKTEAGKRD
-730 ESFEYDYQSRINLPI
+730 ESFEYDYQSRINLPV
-745 NHLWGLESLGFFNDQ
+745 NGLWGLESLGFFNDQ
-760 EEIDN
+760 EEINN
-765 SPTQQFGDVV
+765 SPTQQFGDVA
-775 PGDLKYKDQNGDGI
+775 PGDLRYKDQNGDGI
-789 IDSNDEVFLGRWDT
+789 IDNNDEIYLGRWDT
-803 PFRLGL
+803 PLRLGL

-817 FTLFAM
+817 FTFFAL
-823 ADGFYGGYGLKNSS
+823 ADGFFGGQGFKDSS

-846 YSEVVRNRW
+846 YSDIVRNRW

-883 LYKADRLN
+883 LYNTDRLN
-891 LSQVQL
+891 LSQVQF
-897 TYDIPETALNGTFVN
+897 TYDIPEAALQGTFVS
-912 GVSVYVS
+912 GLSVYVS

-924 TISKERE
+924 TISKERK
-931 HFELN
+931 HFEMN
-936 VGSAPQTRFYNIG
+936 VGSSPQTRIYNIG
-949 IRGTF
+949 VRGTF